1 VLKRTACAKLQMAT
15 LESDCNR
22 LPTNKAATSL
32 VIRRGLTMSSISP
45 PVPGPLSVMESVA
58 LPPLQ
63 KKAVQY
69 ERLAGDA
76 AIL

>member
-1 VLKRTACAKLQMAT
+1 
-15 LESDCNR
+15 
-22 LPTNKAATSL
+22 
-32 VIRRGLTMSSISP
+32 MSSISP